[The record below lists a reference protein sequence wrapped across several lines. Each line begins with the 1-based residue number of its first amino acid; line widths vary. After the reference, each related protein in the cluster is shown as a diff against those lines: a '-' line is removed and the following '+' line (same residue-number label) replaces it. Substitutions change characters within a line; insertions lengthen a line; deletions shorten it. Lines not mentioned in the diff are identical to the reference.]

1 MIIILPISINLILC
15 ILLFI
20 VYCVHV
26 LYVLFD
32 MCKINDSQSVNII
45 WHLVFRQFCYRLR
58 SRIRTVKRHPP
69 FTRYSTKRTVN
80 YLSESESEVPTPIFA
95 SAWMWWMAEWRPCSE
110 YRSLA
115 VFSITASWLN
125 ILGNYC
131 VAFGLWI
138 CGAINLRKKTERA
151 AVRAY
156 LNGI

>member
-1 MIIILPISINLILC
+1 MSSSYT
-15 ILLFI
+15 ILLLFQVQIHSTVIFI
-20 VYCVHV
+20 SQDPVYFNH
-26 LYVLFD
+26 
-32 MCKINDSQSVNII
+32 ITSNT
-45 WHLVFRQFCYRLR
+45 FRISLR